1 MHINK
6 EDNKI
11 TNKTMEKTTTM
22 STTTT
27 TKMQNKRKR
36 NDMTPSLAIAMAWLQ
51 PFPPGPTLYF
61 FPKIVSPIDGILGPE
76 KLMSATKIP
85 KTVISLINQP

>member
-36 NDMTPSLAIAMAWLQ
+36 NDMTPSLED
-51 PFPPGPTLYF
+51 
-61 FPKIVSPIDGILGPE
+61 K
-76 KLMSATKIP
+76 MSHHLDDTPNTKKKNIFNSK
-85 KTVISLINQP
+85 KTRR

>member
-6 EDNKI
+6 GDNKI
-11 TNKTMEKTTTM
+11 TNKTMKKTTTM

-36 NDMTPSLAIAMAWLQ
+36 NDTTPSLEDKMSRHLDDTPNTKKKTFSIQ
-51 PFPPGPTLYF
+51 NNFLY
-61 FPKIVSPIDGILGPE
+61 
-76 KLMSATKIP
+76 
-85 KTVISLINQP
+85 